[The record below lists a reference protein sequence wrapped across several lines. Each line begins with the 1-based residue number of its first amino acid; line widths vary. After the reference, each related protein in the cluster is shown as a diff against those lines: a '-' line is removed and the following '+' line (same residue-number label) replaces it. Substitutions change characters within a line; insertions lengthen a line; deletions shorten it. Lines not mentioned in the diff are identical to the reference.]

1 MGVLYT
7 IITKVTSSHLCSV
20 LWVGRQSQGLL
31 TQDRKGPHKMWMRG
45 SRGEGGSS
53 QNLCGAVPWN
63 NFFSFLSIICFHL
76 PFTLIDLRSFAES
89 YFAATPL
96 SCIVSQGV
104 NGNPPGFGT
113 ICRHKLYFSNLAP
126 KPSQILSNSGLS
138 IYLICLPLNQLKKK
152 EEFALKL
159 ILSILR

>member
-1 MGVLYT
+1 MGWKTVT
-7 IITKVTSSHLCSV
+7 GPTHTRQEGTAQNVDARKQGWRGIISESVWRSSLKHLI
-20 LWVGRQSQGLL
+20 
-31 TQDRKGPHKMWMRG
+31 
-45 SRGEGGSS
+45 
-53 QNLCGAVPWN
+53 
-63 NFFSFLSIICFHL
+63 FFSFLPIICFHL

-113 ICRHKLYFSNLAP
+113 ICRHKLHFSNLAP
-126 KPSQILSNSGLS
+126 KPSQILSNSDLS
-138 IYLICLPLNQLKKK
+138 IYLIRLPLNQLKKK